1 MKSVKQILMDIDDM
15 SENEAEE
22 LMADVR
28 EELQFAMETNDFM
41 YAEDVMYGYL
51 GLEMDYIFELLF

>member
-1 MKSVKQILMDIDDM
+1 MKSVKQILMDRDDM

-51 GLEMDYIFELLF
+51 GLEMDYIFEFLF

>member
-1 MKSVKQILMDIDDM
+1 MKSVKQILIDRDDM

-22 LMADVR
+22 LIANVR
-28 EELQFAMETNDFM
+28 EELQFAIETNDFM

>member
-1 MKSVKQILMDIDDM
+1 MKSVKQILIDRDDM

-22 LMADVR
+22 LIADVR

-41 YAEDVMYGYL
+41 YAEDIMYGYL

>member
-1 MKSVKQILMDIDDM
+1 MKSIKQILMDRDNM

-22 LMADVR
+22 LIVDVR
-28 EELQFAMETNDFM
+28 EELQFAIETNDFM

>member
-1 MKSVKQILMDIDDM
+1 MKSVKQILMDRDDM

>member
-1 MKSVKQILMDIDDM
+1 MKSVKQILTDRDDM

>member
-1 MKSVKQILMDIDDM
+1 MKSVKQILIDRDDM

-22 LMADVR
+22 LIADVR
-28 EELQFAMETNDFM
+28 EELQFAIETNDFM